1 MRLLLIEDNERLRD
15 LTRKQLQEAGFA
27 VDAVGD
33 LDSAGAAI
41 DTTRFD
47 VIVLDLGLPD
57 GDGGVFLK
65 ALRTRGDA
73 TPVLVLTARD
83 GLDDRVKHL
92 DAGADDYLVK
102 PFAAPELA
110 ARLRALLRRPGQ
122 ALADRLS
129 VGDITLVVAERSAQV
144 AAQPLN
150 LPRREIALLELFMR
164 RPGRIVTKAEI
175 ERAIYGFDDEVTGNT
190 IEVLIHRLRKR
201 LSDAGSRVGL
211 ETMRGIGYL
220 LRDAGT

>member
-15 LTRKQLQEAGFA
+15 LTRKQLQDAGFA

-33 LDSAGAAI
+33 LDSAEAAVE
-41 DTTRFD
+41 TTRFD

-57 GDGGVFLK
+57 GDGGSFLK
-65 ALRTRGDA
+65 SMRKRGNA

-83 GLDDRVKHL
+83 GLDDRVAHL

-144 AAQPLN
+144 TGQPLN

-164 RPGRIVTKAEI
+164 RPGRTVTKAEI
-175 ERAIYGFDDEVTGNT
+175 ERAIYAFDDEVTANT

-201 LSDAGSRVGL
+201 LSDAGSRVSL
-211 ETMRGIGYL
+211 ETLRGIGYL